1 MSAVSQVQAQNRVAR
16 LQDGSVGCHVGL
28 RAGMRLNVSV
38 LRSEK
43 FPGALTREFLHHIG
57 ELAASVI
64 TLSGIALCI
73 FIRENRTHRLQHSF
87 TNKVLGGN
95 QLQTLVLTANFV
107 IDSNGDLR
115 VNFVKGAGHV
125 HKLCLPQILSMRN
138 GLTRKHPA
146 DETPYD
152 SLETSAE

>member
-1 MSAVSQVQAQNRVAR
+1 MSAVSQVQDQNRVAR

-28 RAGMRLNVSV
+28 RTGMRLNVSV

-87 TNKVLGGN
+87 TNKVLGGKPPP
-95 QLQTLVLTANFV
+95 TPPLTAHYV
-107 IDSNGDLR
+107 LATHSHLRDS
-115 VNFVKGAGHV
+115 A
-125 HKLCLPQILSMRN
+125 P
-138 GLTRKHPA
+138 T
-146 DETPYD
+146 
-152 SLETSAE
+152 